1 MQKKII
7 KRVLI
12 IIILFMIITWAYK
25 IMKTYAL
32 FYSEGE
38 GRISQRNATWTI
50 YLNGTNVSRRKQ

>member
-32 FYSEGE
+32 FYSEVEEYQKGMLL
-38 GRISQRNATWTI
+38 GPFI
-50 YLNGTNVSRRKQ
+50 